1 VLSVE
6 REEKRMNSGLYAA
19 CAGLRAKTQ
28 ALDVLANNLA
38 NISTSGFKAEQP
50 VFRSVLAQATQAVL
64 NPLNAAINNFGVMG
78 GARLDLSSGNLE
90 HTGGLL
96 DMGIEGAGF
105 FAVQTP
111 GGVLYTR
118 NGGFQLSA
126 RNQLVTARGD
136 IVLGEQGPITLPR
149 GKLSVSP
156 DGTLSVEGAL
166 VGKLRLVE
174 FASGGDLTSVG
185 SGYYAADS
193 KTAGRAVLSHVRQG
207 TLEAANVSPVSA
219 TVSLIAL
226 QRHAEMLQRA
236 LGAFYSEFN
245 RIAAEDLARI

>member
-1 VLSVE
+1 
-6 REEKRMNSGLYAA
+6 MNSGLYAA

-50 VFRSVLAQATQAVL
+50 VFRSVLAQATQTVL
-64 NPLNAAINNFGVMG
+64 TPINAAINNYGVLG

-90 HTGGLL
+90 HTGSLF
-96 DMGIEGAGF
+96 DMGIEGNAF

-126 RNQLVTARGD
+126 KNQLVTARGD

-166 VGKLRLVE
+166 AGKLRLVE
-174 FASGGDLTSVG
+174 FASGAQLNSVG
-185 SGYYAADS
+185 SGYYSAES
-193 KTAGRAVLSHVRQG
+193 SSAGRAVLSYVRQG
-207 TLEAANVSPVSA
+207 TLEAANVTPVGA

-226 QRHAEMLQRA
+226 QRQAEMLKRA
-236 LGAFYSEFN
+236 LGSFYSEFN
-245 RIAAEDLARI
+245 RIAAEDLPRI